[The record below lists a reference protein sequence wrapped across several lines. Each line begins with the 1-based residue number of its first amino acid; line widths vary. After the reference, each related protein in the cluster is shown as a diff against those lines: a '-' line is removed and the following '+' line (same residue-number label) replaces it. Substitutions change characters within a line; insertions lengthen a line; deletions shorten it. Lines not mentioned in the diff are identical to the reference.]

1 MTTHGKFKGLML
13 TGALLLAFAGC
24 AKPDDPTLTSTPVTE
39 VMVNMTEVWLTE
51 GESVTLIAMVS
62 PENATYKKVTW
73 SSSNPAVATVNVSGK
88 VTAMAAGVVVI
99 TAKAGDKTAECRLTV
114 NATPE
119 PQPQPQPQPQPEP
132 VRVSSIVLDH
142 TNLVLQ
148 LDESITLIATV
159 SPENAAD
166 KAVTWESSNPLV
178 AVVNSGGRVTAVGI
192 GEAVITAK
200 AGEKSATCKVTVNPV
215 PVSSL
220 ALDKTTLELSE
231 GDSATLTATVRPG
244 YATDK
249 TVTWSSSDTSVATVD
264 QSGTVTAVKEGI
276 ATITA
281 LSGAVSATCTITV
294 NKRL

>member
-1 MTTHGKFKGLML
+1 ML

-249 TVTWSSSDTSVATVD
+249 TVTWSSSDTSVATVN